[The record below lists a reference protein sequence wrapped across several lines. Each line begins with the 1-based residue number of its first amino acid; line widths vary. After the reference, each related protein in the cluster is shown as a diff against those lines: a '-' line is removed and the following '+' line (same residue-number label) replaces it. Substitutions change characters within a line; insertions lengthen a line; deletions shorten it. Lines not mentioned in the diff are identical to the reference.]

1 MSSLSEAAPAAGA
14 HHPALRHHFDSL
26 ATQKESSLLGMW
38 VFIAQEILFF
48 GGMLTCYAVYRNV
61 YYDAFAAGSHHLDVP
76 LGTVNTAVLIC
87 SSLTMALGVHAA
99 ALGKRKAT
107 VLFLLLTILL
117 GSVFLGIKVVEYA
130 DKFHHHLVP
139 GPTYSVESLRD
150 AKGQPLLE
158 DSDIARHS
166 EIFFALYFG
175 LTGLHALHMIIGI
188 PIIAFMAWSAWRGR
202 FGPAYYTP
210 VEITGLYWH
219 FVDIVWI
226 FLFPLLYLIPHHG

>member
-1 MSSLSEAAPAAGA
+1 MAESITAAPA
-14 HHPALRHHFDSL
+14 HHPALRHHFESM
-26 ATQKESSLLGMW
+26 ANQKDSSLLGMW

-48 GGMLTCYAVYRNV
+48 GGMLATYTIYRNS
-61 YYDAFAAGSHHLDVP
+61 YYASFAAGSHHLDVT

-107 VLFLLLTILL
+107 VFFLLLTIAL
-117 GSVFLGIKVVEYA
+117 GSVFLGIKAKEYK
-130 DKFHHHLVP
+130 DKFDNHLVP
-139 GPTYSVESLRD
+139 GAGYRVEHLRD
-150 AKGQPLLE
+150 AQGQPLIE
-158 DSDIARHS
+158 GSDVARHS
-166 EIFFALYFG
+166 EIFFALYFS
-175 LTGLHALHMIIGI
+175 LTGLHALHMVIGI
-188 PIIAFMAWSAWRGR
+188 PIIAFMAFRAWQGR

>member
-1 MSSLSEAAPAAGA
+1 LSSLQETHAAG

-48 GGMLTCYAVYRNV
+48 GGMLGAYTIYRNL

-107 VLFLLLTILL
+107 VVFLLLTILL
-117 GSVFLGIKVVEYA
+117 GSVFLGIKVVEYK
-130 DKFHHHLVP
+130 DKFDHHLVP
-139 GPTYSVESLRD
+139 GAQYSAADLHGPHGEHLTGDVAL
-150 AKGQPLLE
+150 
-158 DSDIARHS
+158 HS
-166 EIFFALYFG
+166 QLFFALYFG

-188 PIIAFMAWSAWRGR
+188 PIILYMAWRAWQGQ
-202 FGPAYYTP
+202 FSPAYYTP

-226 FLFPLLYLIPHHG
+226 FLFPLLYLIPHHV

>member
-1 MSSLSEAAPAAGA
+1 LSSRAETAHAPGA

-26 ATQKESSLLGMW
+26 ATQKDSSLLGMW

-48 GGMLTCYAVYRNV
+48 GGMLTTYAIYRNL
-61 YYDAFAAGSHHLDVP
+61 YYDSFAAGSHHLDVP
-76 LGTVNTAVLIC
+76 LGTFNTAVLIC

-107 VLFLLLTILL
+107 VLFLLLTIAL
-117 GSVFLGIKVVEYA
+117 GSVFLGIKVKEYA
-130 DKFHHHLVP
+130 DKFHDHLVP
-139 GPTYSVESLRD
+139 GATYSPEHLRD
-150 AKGQPLLE
+150 AHGQPLLE
-158 DSDIARHS
+158 GSDEGRHS

-175 LTGLHALHMIIGI
+175 LTGLHAVHMIIGI
-188 PIIAFMAWSAWRGR
+188 PIIALMAWQAWRGR
-202 FGPAYYTP
+202 FGPLYYTP

>member
-1 MSSLSEAAPAAGA
+1 VPAAGA
-14 HHPALRHHFDSL
+14 HHPELRHHF
-26 ATQKESSLLGMW
+26 ESMAGQHEASTLGMW

-48 GGMLTCYAVYRNV
+48 GGMLTAYAIYRNLF
-61 YYDAFAAGSHHLDVP
+61 YDAFAAGSHHLDVK
-76 LGTVNTAVLIC
+76 LGTINTAVLIC

-107 VLFLLLTILL
+107 VFFLLLTILL

-130 DKFHHHLVP
+130 DKFENHLVP
-139 GPTYSVESLRD
+139 GAHYSAEHLRGARGEELPAD
-150 AKGQPLLE
+150 T
-158 DSDIARHS
+158 ARHS
-166 EIFFALYFG
+166 EIFFALYFS

-188 PIIAFMAWSAWRGR
+188 PIIAFMAWKAWGGH

-226 FLFPLLYLIPHHG
+226 FLFPLLYLIPHHV

>member
-1 MSSLSEAAPAAGA
+1 LSSGSETVHAGA
-14 HHPALRHHFDSL
+14 THHPELRHHF
-26 ATQKESSLLGMW
+26 ESMAGQQEASAFGMW

-48 GGMLTCYAVYRNV
+48 GGMLTAYAIYRNL

-107 VLFLLLTILL
+107 VLFLLLTIAL
-117 GSVFLGIKVVEYA
+117 GSVFLGIKVKEYA
-130 DKFHHHLVP
+130 DKFEHHLVP
-139 GPTYSVESLRD
+139 GAHYSAESLRGAHGEELPAD
-150 AKGQPLLE
+150 T
-158 DSDIARHS
+158 ARHS
-166 EIFFALYFG
+166 ELFFALYFS

-188 PIIAFMAWSAWRGR
+188 PIIAYMAWRARGGH

-226 FLFPLLYLIPHHG
+226 FLFPLLYLIPHHV